1 MFTLTSTCRRHG
13 IDDFAYL
20 RDLTIRLS
28 ATPHPDAATLRA
40 WLPDRW
46 QPPPPPEP
54 SGLPSP

>member
-20 RDLTIRLS
+20 RDLTIHLS